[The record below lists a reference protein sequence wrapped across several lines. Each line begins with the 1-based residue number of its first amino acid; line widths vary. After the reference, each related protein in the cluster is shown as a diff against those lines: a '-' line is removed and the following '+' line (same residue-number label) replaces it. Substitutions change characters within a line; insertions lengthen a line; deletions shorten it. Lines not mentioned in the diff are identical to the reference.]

1 MSVMKIDV
9 NIKNVEGKKGDRYD
23 LSMKSYNG
31 KIEGRVDKE
40 DLRYLIERIDNE
52 II

>member
-1 MSVMKIDV
+1 MKIDV
-9 NIKNVEGKKGDRYD
+9 NVKKVEGSKGDRYD
-23 LSMKSYNG
+23 LSIKTYNG

-40 DLRYLIERIDNE
+40 DLRYLIQRVDNE

>member
-1 MSVMKIDV
+1 MSIMKIDV
-9 NIKNVEGKKGDRYD
+9 NVKKVEGSKGDRYD
-23 LSMKSYNG
+23 LSIKTYNG

-40 DLRYLIERIDNE
+40 DLRYLIQRVDNE

>member
-1 MSVMKIDV
+1 MSIMKIDV
-9 NIKNVEGKKGDRYD
+9 NVKKVKGSKGDRYD
-23 LSMKSYNG
+23 LSMKTYNG

-40 DLRYLIERIDNE
+40 DLRHLIQRLDNE